1 MERDKALIA
10 LARMTLR
17 LSLFSSLAVLLVYTT
32 VPRANAAFDPAGVDF
47 WVDSDMGPVKSRV
60 FRAADGNTQRVV
72 YALDGMWA
80 REDLNGWEIE
90 TDIARTLTAHNI
102 NVVLPIGG
110 QSSFYMDWDRPSDLP
125 ATSPSDIAD
134 KSAAFP
140 ETGPG
145 KSYTYTWETLLT
157 RVLPAALDERLG
169 LSPVHN
175 GVVGLSMGGSA
186 ALALAAHHP
195 NQFSYAA
202 SLSGYLTPSAPGM
215 RGAIAAAMAKAGGYN
230 IACMIS
236 SPTSDKWERMDPM
249 FLAPDLIK
257 NGTRVWVSAAT
268 GVPTEAGEPS
278 KAAAEGSALETLSLS
293 NSRSFQARMTT
304 LGASTVTY
312 DFPPAGVHAWPYWE
326 AQVGKMLPTLSSA
339 IG

>member
-1 MERDKALIA
+1 MIA
-10 LARMTLR
+10 LARMTFW

-32 VPRANAAFDPAGVDF
+32 VPRANAAFNPTGVDF

-90 TDIARTLTAHNI
+90 TEVARTLTENNI
-102 NVVLPIGG
+102 NVVMPIGG
-110 QSSFYMDWDRPSDLP
+110 QSSFYMDWDRPSRQP
-125 ATSPSDIAD
+125 ESSPSEIANI
-134 KSAAFP
+134 SVETA

-157 RVLPAALDERLG
+157 RVLPGALHERLG
-169 LSPVHN
+169 LSPVRN

-195 NQFSYAA
+195 SQFSYAA
-202 SLSGYLTPSAPGM
+202 SLSGYLSPSAPGM

-249 FLAPDLIK
+249 FFAPDLIK

-268 GVPTEAGEPS
+268 GVPTESGEPS
-278 KAAAEGSALETLSLS
+278 RAAAEGSALETLSLS
-293 NSRSFQARMTT
+293 NSRSFQARMTA
-304 LGASTVTY
+304 LGAPAVTY
-312 DFPPAGVHAWPYWE
+312 NFPSAGIHAWMYWE
-326 AQVGKMLPTLSSA
+326 AQVVKMLPTLSGA